1 MSKFSGYFIA
11 LPASLILSSTTGI
24 VTPVLSEPAAT
35 DASVAQTSSPRY
47 QPLPAATCSQL
58 KQEMSKVLKVRVTMK
73 RATFQDSINGGQGTS
88 CQLMVTGNGRNFKDV
103 DNVLRKLSAML
114 TKQGWGDAPNY
125 VADGPLGVARGF
137 RKGNSLALL
146 NIEWEP
152 SADAKCPED
161 QPISDCELLPEQQL
175 YRITLDAVR
184 R

>member
-1 MSKFSGYFIA
+1 MTKFIGYFIA
-11 LPASLILSSTTGI
+11 LPAFLILSTNAGI
-24 VTPVLSEPAAT
+24 VSPALSESAAT
-35 DASVAQTSSPRY
+35 GASVAQTSSPRY

-58 KQEMSKVLKVRVTMK
+58 RQEMSKVLKVRVAMK
-73 RATFQDSINGGQGTS
+73 RATFQDSINGGRGTS

-114 TKQGWGDAPNY
+114 AKQGWGDAPNY

-152 SADAKCPED
+152 SADAKCPDD
-161 QPISDCELLPEQQL
+161 QPISECELSLEQQL

-184 R
+184 K